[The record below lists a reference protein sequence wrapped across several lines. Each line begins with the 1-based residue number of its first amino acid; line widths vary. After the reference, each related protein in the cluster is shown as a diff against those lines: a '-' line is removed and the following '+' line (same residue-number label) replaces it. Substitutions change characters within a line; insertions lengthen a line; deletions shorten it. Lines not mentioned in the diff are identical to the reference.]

1 MRDLLNRAERQ
12 LPVLDSSN
20 LVEYLRSL
28 DRVEY
33 LMESLTSDSVDL
45 RPEMT
50 RWLDLQ
56 AAPRGTGYTTGEDR
70 TPAWRVCGVAC
81 GQPTGCRLVVAAG

>member
-1 MRDLLNRAERQ
+1 MKRASTTPTAELRDLLNRAERQ

-20 LVEYLRSL
+20 LVEYLRGL
-28 DRVEY
+28 DRIEY

-50 RWLDLQ
+50 RWLDCRR
-56 AAPRGTGYTTGEDR
+56 AWGTG
-70 TPAWRVCGVAC
+70 
-81 GQPTGCRLVVAAG
+81 